1 MNACACQAFTHRP
14 LLNEPPSPERL
25 PAKPAAP
32 AHAAPLRGLAGPSQ
46 DPACEGDGES
56 PNTGALKRR
65 IAVNALL
72 GLAVSAPARAIE
84 DLNPGFDLSTGS
96 PPRGAAADA
105 TLPPTSLTLPAA
117 ALRRDKP
124 WASPEADPGRVR
136 EPGWAAGRAR
146 SWRPP
151 RPPAGPG

>member
-1 MNACACQAFTHRP
+1 M
-14 LLNEPPSPERL
+14 
-25 PAKPAAP
+25 
-32 AHAAPLRGLAGPSQ
+32 AGPSQ
-46 DPACEGDGES
+46 DPACNGESES

-72 GLAVSAPARAIE
+72 GLAVSAPPRAAE
-84 DLNPGFDLSTGS
+84 GPDYTLSAGS

-124 WASPEADPGRVR
+124 WASPDTDPGRVR
-136 EPGWAAGRAR
+136 EPGLAASRAR